1 MSMFK
6 VNVVVVNPKREELAT
21 APMETLVDTDSELTW
36 LPAAALQQIGILP
49 RRDRTFATATKQIV
63 KRQVGYAILRAEGY
77 ETTDEVV
84 FAEPGDMTQLG
95 VRTLKG
101 FGVVVDSIG
110 HRFVVQTTIV
120 ANVGH
125 LPPVNTLAP

>member
-77 ETTDEVV
+77 ETTDEVG
-84 FAEPGDMTQLG
+84 FAEPGDMTLL
-95 VRTLKG
+95 R
-101 FGVVVDSIG
+101 SEE
-110 HRFVVQTTIV
+110 RR
-120 ANVGH
+120 VGKEGGS
-125 LPPVNTLAP
+125 